1 MSTLSFIT
9 PAKINLGLII
19 HQKLNNGYHQ
29 VETIMHRLP
38 IYDQIDLHWPNI
50 EEDQLECHD
59 SQVPNNSEN
68 LIIQAYNL
76 LKKDFTLPKM
86 KIILTK
92 NIPLGAGLGG
102 GSFNAG
108 VFIRKINHQF
118 QLQLTDQQLKSYGL
132 QLGADIPFAISE
144 HQCIWEKN
152 HGLPSLETEV
162 LPSLPPC
169 QLVLIYS
176 PFSLDT
182 KTAYQQYAKKRSTLH
197 NLTALAQALKN
208 QDLFAIG
215 KFLHNDFAT
224 QSSLQLPQLQKYQ
237 QALLQAGALGVSFT
251 GKGPTLYGLFPPTV
265 KIDLPFAH
273 QIINFQKDTDDEKN
287 QKN

>member
-1 MSTLSFIT
+1 MTNLSFFT

-19 HQKLNNGYHQ
+19 HQRLVNGYHQ

-38 IYDQIDLHWPNI
+38 LYDRIDLNWPI
-50 EEDQLECHD
+50 SSEDQLECHD
-59 SQVPNNSEN
+59 SQVPNNSNN
-68 LIIQAYNL
+68 LIIKAYHL
-76 LKKDFTLPKM
+76 LKKDFPLPNI

-108 VFIRKINHQF
+108 VFIRKINQQF
-118 QLQLTDQQLKSYGL
+118 QLQLSDQQLQSYGL

-144 HQCIWEKN
+144 HQCMWEKN

-182 KTAYQQYAKKRSTLH
+182 KTAYQQYVKNQSAPHDLA
-197 NLTALAQALKN
+197 NLAQALKK

-237 QALLQAGALGVSFT
+237 QILLQAGALGVSFT
-251 GKGPTLYGLFPPTV
+251 GKGPTLYGIFPPAI
-265 KIDLPFAH
+265 KIDLPYAH
-273 QIINFQKDTDDEKN
+273 QIINFQKDSNDGKN
-287 QKN
+287 